1 MDYNKLRAKLEDE
14 LEKEV
19 AKMSGEMS
27 PSGLCVVK
35 DLVCVIKD
43 TATIVAMDEGE
54 GYEDG
59 SYKKSYP
66 TRNSTNSYT
75 RGTRSRNSMGQYR
88 SYNHDD
94 TKDRAISTLESMMN
108 TASTPQS
115 REAIRRAIETLEM
128 E

>member
-35 DLVCVIKD
+35 DLVCAIKD

-54 GYEDG
+54 GHEDD

-66 TRNSTNSYT
+66 TRNSANSYA
-75 RGTRSRNSMGQYR
+75 RGMRSRNSMGQYR

-94 TKDRAISTLESMMN
+94 TKDGLCRCGYFN
-108 TASTPQS
+108 H
-115 REAIRRAIETLEM
+115 RRKLHA
-128 E
+128 